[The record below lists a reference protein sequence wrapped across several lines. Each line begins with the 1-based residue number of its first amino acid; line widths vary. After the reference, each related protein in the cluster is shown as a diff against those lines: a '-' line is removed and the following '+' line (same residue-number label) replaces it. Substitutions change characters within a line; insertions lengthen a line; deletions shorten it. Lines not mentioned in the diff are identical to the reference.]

1 MQQGSFPRMHP
12 AQGRLAMTIVRS
24 FFITGL
30 LAIAATTPTFAK
42 PADFAAVVADAR
54 RSADNRKQDEGRQP
68 AAMLD
73 FAQVKRG
80 QVIADFMAGGGY
92 YTEMLARAVGPQGSV
107 LPMNPPGFHDPKKWE
122 PLLKARSNVTPLI
135 RPVHEMRL
143 APRSVDMIFTHLVF
157 HDLWWESEQYKF
169 ARVDTDAMLANW
181 FAAVR
186 PGGSVVI
193 IDHNGPAG
201 DIRATVDKLHR
212 MSPADARA
220 AMERAGFVLDG
231 ESDALRSTADDL
243 AISVFDPK
251 VRGKTDRF
259 VMRFRKPA

>member
-1 MQQGSFPRMHP
+1 
-12 AQGRLAMTIVRS
+12 MTIVRH
-24 FFITGL
+24 L
-30 LAIAATTPTFAK
+30 LAASLLALAAAPPALAK
-42 PADFAAVVADAR
+42 PADFAAVVADSK

-122 PLLKARSNVTPLI
+122 PLLKARSNVTPLV

-157 HDLWWESEQYKF
+157 HDLWWESERFKF
-169 ARVDTDAMLANW
+169 QRVDTDAMLANW

-186 PGGSVVI
+186 PGGSVII
-193 IDHNGPAG
+193 IDHAGPSG

-212 MSPADARA
+212 INPADARA
-220 AMERAGFVLDG
+220 AMERAGFVFDG
-231 ESDALRSTADDL
+231 ESDALRMPGDDL
-243 AISVFDPK
+243 AVSVFDEK
-251 VRGKTDRF
+251 LRGKTDRF
-259 VMRFRKPA
+259 AMRFRKPV

>member
-1 MQQGSFPRMHP
+1 
-12 AQGRLAMTIVRS
+12 MTIARH
-24 FFITGL
+24 L
-30 LAIAATTPTFAK
+30 LAASLLALAAAPPALAK
-42 PADFAAVVADAR
+42 PADYAAVVADSK

-122 PLLKARSNVTPLI
+122 PLLKARSNVTPLV

-157 HDLWWESEQYKF
+157 HDLWWESERFKF
-169 ARVDTDAMLANW
+169 QRVDTDAMLANW

-186 PGGSVVI
+186 PGGSVII
-193 IDHNGPAG
+193 IDHAGPSG

-212 MSPADARA
+212 INPADARA
-220 AMERAGFVLDG
+220 AMERAGFVFDG
-231 ESDALRSTADDL
+231 ESDALRMPGDDL
-243 AISVFDPK
+243 AVSVFDEK
-251 VRGKTDRF
+251 LRGKTDRF
-259 VMRFRKPA
+259 AMRFRKPV

>member
-1 MQQGSFPRMHP
+1 
-12 AQGRLAMTIVRS
+12 MTTVRS
-24 FFITGL
+24 LFITGL
-30 LAIAATTPTFAK
+30 IAIAATTPAFAT
-42 PADFAAVVADAR
+42 PADFAAVVADTR
-54 RSADNRKQDEGRQP
+54 RSADNRKQDEGRKP

-80 QVIADFMAGGGY
+80 QLIADFMAGGGY

-157 HDLWWESEQYKF
+157 HDLWWESEQFKF
-169 ARVDTDAMLANW
+169 QRVDTDAMLANW

-186 PGGSVVI
+186 SGGSVII
-193 IDHNGPAG
+193 IDHAGPTG

-212 MSPADARA
+212 MNPADARA
-220 AMERAGFVLDG
+220 AMERAGFILDG
-231 ESDALRSTADDL
+231 TSDVLRSTADDL
-243 AISVFDPK
+243 TVSVFDAK

-259 VMRFRKPA
+259 VMRFRKPG